1 MRIFITGISGLLGLN
16 MAVQLRG
23 EHQVSGCY
31 YSHPVK
37 LEGVEA
43 LKLDLT
49 RSDETTCALRD
60 IRPDLVIHTAGLTS
74 VEACEDDAE
83 LAYRLNVVA
92 ARHAGQATATL
103 GARLVHISTDHL
115 FAGTEPWRTEDDAA
129 APLNVYARTKLQAE
143 DAVLQATPDAL
154 IVRTNFFGWG
164 TPVRT
169 SFSDWILES
178 LRARRDLTMFSDVF
192 FTPLLINDL
201 IDLVMVLVSR
211 NARGVLNVAGGERLS
226 KYAFAMTLA
235 WAFGEPT
242 DVIRNISVDAFS
254 FKARRPRDMSLCSA
268 RSEVLLGSR
277 MPRVKDGL
285 ERLAALEGR
294 GHRDAL
300 ESAIKVPSPEP
311 GALGVET

>member
-31 YSHPVK
+31 YSHPVE

-49 RSDETTCALRD
+49 RSDETTSALRD
-60 IRPDLVIHTAGLTS
+60 LRPDLVIHTAGLTS
-74 VEACEDDAE
+74 VEACEDDAD
-83 LAYRLNVVA
+83 LAYRFNVVA
-92 ARHAGQATATL
+92 SRHAGQATAAL

-115 FAGTEPWRTEDDAA
+115 FDGTKPWRTEDDAA
-129 APLNVYARTKLQAE
+129 APLNVYSLTKLQAE
-143 DAVLQATPDAL
+143 DAVLQACPGAL

-178 LRARRDLTMFSDVF
+178 LRMGRELTMFSDVF

-201 IDLVMVLVSR
+201 IDVVMVLVSR
-211 NARGVLNVAGGERLS
+211 DARGVLNVAGGERLS
-226 KYAFAMTLA
+226 KYDFAMKLA
-235 WAFGEPT
+235 RAFGEPAGG
-242 DVIRNISVDAFS
+242 IREISVDDFS
-254 FKARRPRDMSLCSA
+254 FRARRPRDMSLCSA
-268 RSEVLLGSR
+268 RAESLLESR

-285 ERLAALEGR
+285 ERLAALEGK
-294 GHRDAL
+294 GHRDGL
-300 ESAIKVPSPEP
+300 ESAIKVPSAES
-311 GALGVET
+311 GALGVES